1 MAKKGSI
8 LLNLLNF
15 SSKKIDSIILK
26 FKDIDHIFN
35 ASTNELE
42 GIPYLDSKD
51 IEKIIRNRESQVLE
65 KELKLIEKE
74 NIDCLDVFDED
85 YPSLLN
91 EIDGKPLVLYIKGD
105 RKVLNKLLIAVVGSR
120 MPTIYGISMAQFFSY
135 RLSLLG
141 IGVVSGLA
149 RGIDTNAHKSAVKQ
163 GVTVAVL
170 GSGLLNI
177 YPRENRKLAD
187 FISKNGAVISE
198 FPLLTPPLRENFPR
212 RNRIIS
218 GLCKGVLVVEAM
230 LRSGALIT
238 ARLACEQNR
247 EVFALPGQ
255 IDSPLS
261 KGTHKLIKEGA
272 KLVESI
278 EDIIEELNLNIS
290 DDHEKTSIILN
301 IEEEKI
307 FKYISESKGVTLEE
321 LFISSGVKPD
331 IINKTMLNLQLKGL
345 IKEVKPSIFVKN
357 INF

>member
-15 SSKKIDSIILK
+15 SSKKIDSIVSN
-26 FKDIDHIFN
+26 FKDIDDIFKV
-35 ASTNELE
+35 SSGEL
-42 GIPYLDSKD
+42 GNISYLDNKD
-51 IEKIIRNRESQVLE
+51 VEKIIRNRESQVLD

-74 NIDCLDVFDED
+74 NIDCLDIFDED

-105 RKVLNKLLIAVVGSR
+105 RKVLNKLLIGVVGSR
-120 MPTIYGISMAQFFSY
+120 MPSVYGVSMAQFFSY

-141 IGVVSGLA
+141 IVVVSGLA

-163 GVTVAVL
+163 GESIAVL
-170 GSGLLNI
+170 GSGLLNM

-187 FISKNGAVISE
+187 SISKNGAVITE

-218 GLCKGVLVVEAM
+218 GLSKGVLVVEAM

-278 EDIIEELNLNIS
+278 EDIIEELNLNIC
-290 DDHEKTSIILN
+290 DDKEKTSIILN
-301 IEEEKI
+301 GDEEKLFNAI
-307 FKYISESKGVTLEE
+307 NGSKGVSLEE
-321 LFISSGVKPD
+321 IFISSGIKQGM
-331 IINKTMLNLQLKGL
+331 ISKTILNLQLKGL
-345 IKEVKPSIFVKN
+345 IKEIKPSVFVKN
-357 INF
+357 IN